1 MDSGMINERTER
13 VLFAVVQSF
22 ISTNEPVG
30 SRFITKAYSFNLSPA
45 TIRNIMADLEEFG
58 FLSQPHTSAGRV
70 PTDRGY
76 RFYVDHIAMQKE
88 AEDRFLKSFIAR
100 LEATMEDLDGLLEVA
115 ARTLSEHSRYLG
127 LAAPMKSGKTTLNRI
142 ELFNYRGSYI
152 AVMLLTDEGLIKHKL
167 IRMDQELSARTLRR
181 MSEYL
186 NQEFSGYTIDEIRF
200 KLIREMSREKALCDI
215 LISKAVQICREALT
229 FPAGDIHISGFSDFI
244 GLPDFS
250 DRIRQIAG
258 AIEDKHFMLK
268 LLEQVGSESEDV
280 PSVVIG
286 SENPV
291 KEMRDLSMVVS
302 VFKQGGKTAGTV
314 GVIGPTRMDYTKA
327 IVMVQTTARFITEA
341 LLR

>member
-1 MDSGMINERTER
+1 MEMLNERTER
-13 VLFAVVQSF
+13 VLYSVVRSY

-58 FLSQPHTSAGRV
+58 FLAQPHTSAGRV

-76 RFYVDHIAMQKE
+76 RFYVDYISKRRE
-88 AEDRFLKSFIAR
+88 AEDGLLESFIAR
-100 LEATMEDLDGLLEVA
+100 LEAAREDLGGLLEMA
-115 ARTLSEHSRYLG
+115 ARTLSERSKYLG
-127 LAAPMKSGKTTLNRI
+127 LAAPMKSGKTTLNRM
-142 ELFNYRGSYI
+142 ELFSYRGNYV

-167 IRMDQELSARTLRR
+167 IRMDQALSPRTLRR
-181 MSEYL
+181 ISEYL

-215 LISKAVQICREALT
+215 LISKAVRICREALT
-229 FPAGDIHISGFSDFI
+229 FPAGDIYISGFSDFI

-250 DRIRQIAG
+250 DRIGQIAG

-268 LLEQVGSESEDV
+268 LLEQVGSESEDA

-291 KEMRDLSMVVS
+291 REMRDLSMVVS
-302 VFKQGGKTAGTV
+302 AFKRGGKTAGTV
-314 GVIGPTRMDYTKA
+314 GVIGPTRMDYPKA
-327 IVMVQTTARFITEA
+327 MAMVHGIAKIITEA
-341 LLR
+341 LAR